1 MRLLLDVLGQNAS
14 ARHRLRGDD
23 HRGHN
28 ERSGNDPDFFLPIL
42 WDDHRTGGRPMA
54 AWFPS
59 GARAGSRGKFLSA
72 CGKHQLQTSTLENHA
87 PCAGDRN
94 LNATTRPRCTFVH
107 AGEMTVCLVTNME
120 KKKMVE
126 HIVAVFD
133 GDGPASAA
141 ERELEQAGIPA
152 SAIRRYTTNEEGSR
166 PGYSADTSA
175 AAGNPTTDRPSGG
188 GFWAW
193 LLGEE
198 GPRTSYASQHTG
210 DPDVYDRS
218 IAAGRTVLSVT
229 LTDDSHIHRAMD
241 IIEAHDPLDI
251 DERADES
258 GMAGTGMAGVSG
270 TPSTAGRTMGTGMG
284 TAGTD
289 YSSGATARA
298 GEAASPMPGSTPAGT
313 TPVGTTPVG
322 ATPVGATP
330 AARSAATARTGPD
343 TGTAK
348 GDEVI
353 PLAEEQLDIGKR
365 VVDRG
370 TTRIRRYVT
379 ETPVERSVDLH
390 GERVT
395 IERRKP
401 VDTAGAPGAGAFE
414 ERTVEVRETEEVPVT
429 EKTARVVEEVVV
441 HREGTE
447 RTETVRDTV
456 RREEADITKDGKRN
470 PANRKP

>member
-1 MRLLLDVLGQNAS
+1 M
-14 ARHRLRGDD
+14 
-23 HRGHN
+23 
-28 ERSGNDPDFFLPIL
+28 
-42 WDDHRTGGRPMA
+42 M
-54 AWFPS
+54 
-59 GARAGSRGKFLSA
+59 
-72 CGKHQLQTSTLENHA
+72 
-87 PCAGDRN
+87 
-94 LNATTRPRCTFVH
+94 
-107 AGEMTVCLVTNME
+107 VCLVTSQE
-120 KKKMVE
+120 KKKMAE

-175 AAGNPTTDRPSGG
+175 AAGNPTTEQRSSG

-210 DPDVYDRS
+210 DPDIYDRS
-218 IAAGRTVLSVT
+218 VAAGRTVLSVT

-241 IIEAHDPLDI
+241 IIEAHDPVDI
-251 DERADES
+251 DERTDE
-258 GMAGTGMAGVSG
+258 
-270 TPSTAGRTMGTGMG
+270 PG
-284 TAGTD
+284 TAGTSGTAPAAGRMMGTGTGTAGRD
-289 YSSGATARA
+289 YSSSATARP
-298 GEAASPMPGSTPAGT
+298 GEVASPMPGSSPVGTPPVGTTPVGTTPLGTTPAGT
-313 TPVGTTPVG
+313 TPVG
-322 ATPVGATP
+322 ASP
-330 AARSAATARTGPD
+330 ADRPAVTEPAGRD
-343 TGTAK
+343 TRTAK

-353 PLAEEQLDIGKR
+353 PLAEERLDVGKR

-370 TTRIRRYVT
+370 TTRIHRYVT
-379 ETPVERSVDLH
+379 ETPVERSVDLR

-401 VDTAGAPGAGAFE
+401 IDTAGVPGAGAFE

-429 EKTARVVEEVVV
+429 EKTARVAEEVVV
-441 HREGTE
+441 HRENTD

-456 RREEADITKDGKRN
+456 RREKADVTKDGDRN